1 MTFLIAEISNH
12 HLGSVDLAK
21 KLILEAKNCG
31 ANAVKSQ
38 AFLAEDMLK
47 WGSMP
52 LSFYKKCEL
61 KYHEYKELIEYG
73 EEIGIPVF
81 FTILSLN
88 YRNLGA
94 RQKYKK
100 LHAGGA
106 ATCRKDK
113 FWHYDKENIFI
124 SMKEPRVDVK
134 EIRKATILYATD
146 YIKDADLEGY
156 EALKKFYDN
165 REIGISHHGIS
176 TDGLFEI
183 HKTYRLPV
191 VEKHFYL
198 GKKIAWEGHVYRD
211 CLHSMSPHIFE
222 EFAREL
228 LK

>member
-12 HLGSVDLAK
+12 HLGSLDLAK

-124 SMKEPRVDVK
+124 SMKEPRTDVK
-134 EIRKATILYATD
+134 EIRKAKILYATD
-146 YIKDADLEGY
+146 YMKDVDFEGY
-156 EALKKFYDN
+156 EHLRKFYD
-165 REIGISHHGIS
+165 RDIGVSHHGASIEN
-176 TDGLFEI
+176 LVELN
-183 HKTYRLPV
+183 KVYKLPV
-191 VEKHFYL
+191 VEKHFFF
-198 GKKIAWEGHVYRD
+198 GQKIDWEGNMYRD
-211 CLHSMSPHIFE
+211 CLHSVTPYGFSQL
-222 EFAREL
+222 ARIL
-228 LK
+228 N